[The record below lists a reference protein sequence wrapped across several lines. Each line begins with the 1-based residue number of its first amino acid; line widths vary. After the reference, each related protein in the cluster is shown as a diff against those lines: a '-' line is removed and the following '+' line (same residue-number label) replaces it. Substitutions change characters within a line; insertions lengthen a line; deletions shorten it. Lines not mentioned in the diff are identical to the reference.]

1 LETENKTFELVAKTF
16 KGLEHVLSNE
26 LIELGAKEVTV
37 LNRAVSF
44 KGDQAMM
51 YKANLWLRT
60 ALAIIKPIHVFKAK
74 NELELY
80 KGISQID
87 WSDYLDVSGT
97 LSINTVVS
105 SEYFNHSQFVAL
117 KSKDAIVDQFRN
129 KFGKR
134 PSIDTE
140 NPTILLNI
148 HLVDDECVVSIDS
161 SGDSLHKR
169 GYRLNSTIAPLNE
182 VLAAGMILISGW
194 NGQCNF
200 IDPMC
205 GSGTLPIEAAL
216 IAYNIPPGIFRK
228 EFGFEKWKDF
238 DKDLF
243 ESIYNDDSAS
253 REFEYQIIGSD
264 ISSGAIRIASENAKN
279 AFLTNKITLKV
290 MPFESLMPLES
301 KSIIIMNP
309 PYGERIKKTN
319 INEFYQTI
327 GNSLKKN
334 FSGHESWIICGN
346 KDAIESIGLHP
357 SKKQTLY
364 NGAIECK
371 YQRFTMY
378 EGSIKQSKLINS
390 EKKG

>member
-1 LETENKTFELVAKTF
+1 MAEENNYFELVAKTF
-16 KGLEHVLSNE
+16 KGLENVLSNE
-26 LIELGAKEVTV
+26 LIELGAKDVTI

-44 KGDQAMM
+44 KGDKAMM

-60 ALAIIKPIHVFKAK
+60 ALTIIKPIHVFKSK
-74 NELELY
+74 NEVELY

-87 WSDYLDVSGT
+87 WSEYMDVSDT
-97 LSINTVVS
+97 LSISTVVS

-148 HLVDDECVVSIDS
+148 HLIDDDCVVSLDS
-161 SGDSLHKR
+161 SGESLHRR

-194 NGQCNF
+194 NGQSNF

-228 EFGFEKWKDF
+228 GFGFEKWKDF

-243 ESIYNDDSAS
+243 ESIYNDDSS
-253 REFEYQIIGSD
+253 SKDFVNQIIGSD
-264 ISSGAIRIASENAKN
+264 LSAGAIRIATENAKN

-290 MPFESLMPLES
+290 MPFEDLLPLET
-301 KSIIIMNP
+301 KSLIIMNP
-309 PYGERIKKTN
+309 PYGERMKKIN
-319 INEFYQTI
+319 LNEFYQTI
-327 GNSLKKN
+327 GNCLKKN
-334 FSGHESWIICGN
+334 FPGHESWILCGN
-346 KDAIESIGLHP
+346 KEAIESIGLHP
-357 SKKQTLY
+357 SKKQTLF

-378 EGSIKQSKLINS
+378 EGSIKQNKLIKS
-390 EKKG
+390 EKK

>member
-1 LETENKTFELVAKTF
+1 
-16 KGLEHVLSNE
+16 
-26 LIELGAKEVTV
+26 
-37 LNRAVSF
+37 
-44 KGDQAMM
+44 
-51 YKANLWLRT
+51 
-60 ALAIIKPIHVFKAK
+60 
-74 NELELY
+74 
-80 KGISQID
+80 
-87 WSDYLDVSGT
+87 
-97 LSINTVVS
+97 
-105 SEYFNHSQFVAL
+105 
-117 KSKDAIVDQFRN
+117 
-129 KFGKR
+129 
-134 PSIDTE
+134 
-140 NPTILLNI
+140 
-148 HLVDDECVVSIDS
+148 
-161 SGDSLHKR
+161 
-169 GYRLNSTIAPLNE
+169 
-182 VLAAGMILISGW
+182 
-194 NGQCNF
+194 
-200 IDPMC
+200 MC

-378 EGSIKQSKLINS
+378 EGSIKQSKLIKS